1 MKLGGE
7 IVLNATTPKM
17 SLEANNTEGTIEY
30 QTKIEYNITTLIITG
45 GFEPNRIKS
54 YQVIDN
60 NTDKKPY
67 QLILV
72 DNGKVR
78 DLLTNTKFSITTL
91 IKQNDDIYRER
102 DTGEFNLPPDKV
114 STGSMTV
121 NNYQYT

>member
-1 MKLGGE
+1 
-7 IVLNATTPKM
+7 M